1 MSRGFST
8 CPRCGQIH
16 NTAYCRCN
24 DLNWEFS
31 LTITVAN
38 WVILAICEHI
48 GAEETVGV
56 GGSEGVSVNE
66 PADGRVIIAALEVV
80 KARLTVV
87 IVTTVT
93 QGIDVPDEG
102 RIRGLFAVSTMHGV
116 VAPRAVVVGRHE
128 RAVRVQQR
136 NDIALRV
143 EDVVVELRCLAMLV
157 DHGERLVAVVVHEL
171 EGLHRLVNRIV
182 AVARLPLLAHDL
194 AGERG
199 IGIGRRAL
207 VGGRVDLLA
216 AADTGHVVSIGD
228 LLAVHRRGGE
238 LAALRPREGIV
249 LAVVVRDGVAGGREV
264 ARLRLPSYRS
274 ILVVPLPSR
283 REQIRPRGVGVAEG
297 LCDRAVFRNTPDV
310 ARRIVGI
317 EEGRLA
323 AVLLRH
329 QLALRVVAILL
340 RLCRLGHARARSVD
354 PGDIAGCVVGI
365 REAAAA

>member
-1 MSRGFST
+1 MSIR
-8 CPRCGQIH
+8 I
-16 NTAYCRCN
+16 
-24 DLNWEFS
+24 
-31 LTITVAN
+31 
-38 WVILAICEHI
+38 
-48 GAEETVGV
+48 
-56 GGSEGVSVNE
+56 NE
-66 PADGRVIIAALEVV
+66 PAVGKVVVPALEIV
-80 KARLTVV
+80 KARFAVI

-93 QGIDVPDEG
+93 QGVDVPDEG
-102 RIRGLFAVSTMHGV
+102 GIRGLFAVSTMHGV
-116 VAPRAVVVGRHE
+116 VAPRAVVVGRGE

-249 LAVVVRDGVAGGREV
+249 LAVVICDRVAGGWEV
-264 ARLRLPSYRS
+264 ARLRLPLIQDVLGRT
-274 ILVVPLPSR
+274 VCR
-283 REQIRPRGVGVAEG
+283 HAREQVRPRGIRVAEG

-329 QLALRVVAILL
+329 QLALRVVGILL
-340 RLCRLGHARARSVD
+340 QLRRLGHLRARGHD
-354 PGDIAGCVVGI
+354 LGDVAGRIVGI
-365 REAAAA
+365 GEAAKVRTALLVFQPS